1 MAKTT
6 EVVTPQ
12 QLDDLE
18 RWFGDKQA
26 ARAFKDSL
34 QAGGVLLTD
43 LLKVSAAIDAMSS
56 WGITRECLLLLIQA
70 QCPNMRNGRPMPKE
84 TIDQVLKAMSNLKN
98 FVKPEALAAQQVLT
112 VKDTSTKR
120 KSDYDDGGR

>member
-6 EVVTPQ
+6 EVVTTQ

-34 QAGGVLLTD
+34 EAGGVLLTD

-70 QCPNMRNGRPMPKE
+70 QCPNMRNGRPLPKE

-98 FVKPEALAAQQVLT
+98 FVKPEALAAQQTLT
-112 VKDTSTKR
+112 IKKDTPKR
-120 KSDYDDGGR
+120 NPALDYRP